1 VTGPGPTDAAESAA
15 RSERTFVLALGGY
28 ALEIAGASLVTH
40 ERIPLPR
47 FNHVVVGR
55 VSPERQTAFFER
67 ALDHYFQR
75 ALRPA
80 VRVPVPVPPHIDAGL
95 RRFAF
100 RPRAAPYTLW
110 VRNTG
115 APGPRTLRG
124 AACVEVAPPDDVGSL
139 VGLWAQGTV
148 REELRRSL
156 EVLER
161 HPNPGDRTRALVATR
176 KGELLGTAVVHESGE
191 QVGLHGVTTVEGERG
206 RGVATAL
213 VSEALALLSDR
224 PGRPVVLASDA
235 LEVSRRLAELGFAP
249 VLEYAEYELP
259 TDAQLT
265 LPEPGPAQ
273 PPRWRPPRSG

>member
-1 VTGPGPTDAAESAA
+1 MTGPGPTDTAASAA
-15 RSERTFVLALGGY
+15 RSERTFILALGGY

-47 FNHVVVGR
+47 FNHVVVGA

-75 ALRPA
+75 ALRPT

-115 APGPRTLRG
+115 PPGPRTAPRTTG
-124 AACVEVAPPDDVGSL
+124 IDVAPPDDVGSI
-139 VGLWAQGTV
+139 VNLWAAGTV

-176 KGELLGTAVVHESGE
+176 DGELLGTAVLHESGDA
-191 QVGLHGVTTVEGERG
+191 VGLHGVTTVAGERG

-213 VSEALALLSDR
+213 VTEALSMLADR
-224 PGRPVVLASDA
+224 PGRSVVLASDA
-235 LEVSRRLAELGFAP
+235 LAVSKRLAELGFAP

-265 LPEPGPAQ
+265 LPDPGPAQ
-273 PPRWRPPRSG
+273 PPRWRPPRAG